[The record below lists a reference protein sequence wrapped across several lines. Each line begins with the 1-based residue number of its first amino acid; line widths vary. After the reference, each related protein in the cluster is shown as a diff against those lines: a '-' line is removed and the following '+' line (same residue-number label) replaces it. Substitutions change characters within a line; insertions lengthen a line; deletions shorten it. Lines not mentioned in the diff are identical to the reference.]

1 MSLIA
6 SAFIEASMTEAPRQ
20 AVSAEERLAAFG
32 DAFLQSIEG
41 PPPMVQKPRRSP
53 DAPSEA
59 KLSLRGDDLA
69 TASVAG
75 KRRKKKKSQK
85 PSATKDDRVVRTSS
99 LEASDK
105 LSSDKPVQRLPPR
118 MTAAEKR
125 RFMSGNVADIRSKG
139 GPKTT
144 AKRHGDPE
152 EDAEFRKT
160 LRDVLEYVTPQLGKQ
175 ERRQYEQAKIR
186 ALGGQIDERP
196 KRPLNLLKQ
205 DAKIF
210 ERKRTAKLEEE
221 KHLGV
226 SMSASK
232 HRGRYEVDKLLKEKK
247 EMLKDKKRRREDGF
261 LRLGLGAKENRGM
274 AIISKGAIRKY
285 AGRG

>member
-1 MSLIA
+1 
-6 SAFIEASMTEAPRQ
+6 
-20 AVSAEERLAAFG
+20 
-32 DAFLQSIEG
+32 
-41 PPPMVQKPRRSP
+41 MVQKPRRSP